1 MNQERPMPIYNAIHG
16 TYDNIMV
23 VQKPAERLVIHT
35 KLAPGQRV
43 LDVACGTG
51 WATVAAARAVGNTG
65 SVIGIDIADKM
76 LDIAREKTS
85 SIGLS
90 NVEYRIG
97 DAESLEFDDA
107 SFDAVICASSI
118 FIFRNIPRALGEWY
132 RVLKA
137 GGRIAFSSFGV
148 GFFQPVH
155 GMFGE
160 CLARYLGQED
170 ALVNE
175 ALQKAD
181 TSDKCRKLLENF
193 AFDNVD
199 ITTEQLGFYFKDT
212 NAYWEEMDSGITGLF
227 MARLSPADLG
237 KFKAEHL
244 KEIKSLCTERG
255 IWIDIPAIFTVATK
269 R

>member
-1 MNQERPMPIYNAIHG
+1 MNQERPMPVYNLIHG

-23 VQKPAERLVIHT
+23 VRKPAERLVVNA

-43 LDVACGTG
+43 LDVACGSG
-51 WATVAAARAVGNTG
+51 WATIAAARAVGDAG
-65 SVIGIDIADKM
+65 RVIGIDIADKL
-76 LDIAREKTS
+76 LDVAREKTLS
-85 SIGLS
+85 LGLS

-97 DAESLEFDDA
+97 DAESLEFDDV

-118 FIFRNIPRALGEWY
+118 FILRNIPKALGEWY

-155 GMFGE
+155 RLFGE
-160 CLARYLGQED
+160 CLARYIGPDEN
-170 ALVNE
+170 LVHH

-181 TSDKCRKLLENF
+181 TSDKCRELLQNF

-199 ITTEQLGFYFKDT
+199 ITTEQLGFYFTDT

-227 MARLSPADLG
+227 LARLSPVDLE
-237 KFKAEHL
+237 KFKSEHL
-244 KEIKSLCTERG
+244 AEIESLRTERG
-255 IWIDIPAIFTVATK
+255 IWIDMPTIFSVAVK
-269 R
+269 H